1 MLCVRCLDPQRL
13 KALWLYMISTKE
25 VENIKMENS
34 VIYTDLKFGMQM
46 EIGFGEVSIKMLI
59 IQEF

>member
-1 MLCVRCLDPQRL
+1 
-13 KALWLYMISTKE
+13 MISTKE